1 MDIVMPIGF
10 FALTQIFTIFAK
22 QTMQLFT
29 TMKQTERIEQMEQML
44 NQVNNAAHQLA
55 AALDKYEQA
64 QEAVKALE
72 DYYGS
77 DEWKKDFADDEAGRL
92 PKDLKRGVLSEDGAW
107 NALSLCRELNER
119 MKEIIGTTQ
128 QPTQ

>member
-1 MDIVMPIGF
+1 
-10 FALTQIFTIFAK
+10 
-22 QTMQLFT
+22 
-29 TMKQTERIEQMEQML
+29 ML
-44 NQVNNAAHQLA
+44 NQVNNAAHQLE
-55 AALDKYEQA
+55 AALDQYEQA

-119 MKEIIGTTQ
+119 MKEIIETTQ
-128 QPTQ
+128 QLTQ

>member
-1 MDIVMPIGF
+1 
-10 FALTQIFTIFAK
+10 
-22 QTMQLFT
+22 
-29 TMKQTERIEQMEQML
+29 ML
-44 NQVNNAAHQLA
+44 NQVNNAAHQLE
-55 AALDKYEQA
+55 AALDQYEQA

-107 NALSLCRELNER
+107 NALALCRELNER
-119 MKEIIGTTQ
+119 MKEIIETTQ
-128 QPTQ
+128 QLTQ

>member
-1 MDIVMPIGF
+1 
-10 FALTQIFTIFAK
+10 
-22 QTMQLFT
+22 MQLFT

-44 NQVNNAAHQLA
+44 NQVNNAAHQLE
-55 AALDKYEQA
+55 AALDQYEQA

-119 MKEIIGTTQ
+119 MKEIIETTRQ
-128 QPTQ
+128 LTQ

>member
-1 MDIVMPIGF
+1 
-10 FALTQIFTIFAK
+10 
-22 QTMQLFT
+22 
-29 TMKQTERIEQMEQML
+29 ML
-44 NQVNNAAHQLA
+44 NQVNNAAHQLE
-55 AALDKYEQA
+55 AALDQYEQA
-64 QEAVKALE
+64 QEAVKALK

-119 MKEIIGTTQ
+119 MKEIIETTQ
-128 QPTQ
+128 QLTQ